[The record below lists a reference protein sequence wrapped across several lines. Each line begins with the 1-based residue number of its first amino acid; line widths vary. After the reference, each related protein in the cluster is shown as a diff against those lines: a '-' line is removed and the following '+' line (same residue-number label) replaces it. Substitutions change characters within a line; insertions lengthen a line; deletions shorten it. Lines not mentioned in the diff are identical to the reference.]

1 MRPYRITNRDAA
13 VYVEH
18 RIEFTGSN
26 TSGRWVYNT
35 WGANPYGSLLP
46 GEHAEE
52 LARVVALGL
61 VYVVK
66 SYDTPVAWWS
76 ESEGWS
82 VPPVKFSPTTSK
94 HVTQMRLRSL

>member
-1 MRPYRITNRDAA
+1 MKPYRIANRDAA

-26 TSGRWVYNT
+26 TSGRWGGAR
-35 WGANPYGSLLP
+35 WGANTYSSLLP
-46 GEHAEE
+46 REHAAE
-52 LARVVALGL
+52 LDRVLALGP

-76 ESEGWS
+76 ELEGWYVPS
-82 VPPVKFSPTTSK
+82 VKYSPTTSK
-94 HVTQMRLRSL
+94 HATQMRLHSL